1 MLTDIDMLLVVE
13 KEIMGGIVHLIHR
26 YAKANNKYIKIYDKT
41 IESSYLEY
49 LDANNLY
56 GSRMSQ
62 RLPVKGLKRIK
73 NVLKFDEEKKNY
85 DEDSDKG
92 YVYEANV
99 EYPKNYMICI
109 VIYHF

>member
-1 MLTDIDMLLVVE
+1 MLLVVE

-99 EYPKNYMICI
+99 EYSKNYMICI